1 LIVPE
6 KYEFIKCIKY
16 KMKTE
21 SFNLSKNT
29 ITLLEKNGII
39 TATPIQKKIIP
50 AVLAGRDVLAQSE
63 TGSGKTISFAIPI
76 LEQIQ
81 ATDGLCALV
90 LVPTRELCNQVT
102 DEFIKYSQGKRLSIT
117 AVYGGVSME
126 NQIRKIRKTNVIIA
140 TPGRLIDL
148 IDRNV
153 IHLDKIKYLVF
164 DEADR
169 MLDMGFI
176 RDIEIILKH
185 MTQKLQTMLFSATV
199 SKEITVLSKKYLYNP
214 VHVIL
219 ESSVDPGFLKQTY
232 YQTTNDQKIS
242 LLMHLLK
249 QERDL
254 TLVFCNRKHI
264 TAKLADKLTRYG
276 ITAKCLHG
284 DLTQGQRERVTS
296 DFRNKRFNILIATDV
311 ASRGLHIEDIT
322 HVYNYEIP
330 KDVDSYTHR
339 VGRTARAGKKGEAI
353 SLVTNGEEQKFFKQI
368 LFNYRGSITLKR
380 VDPSVLP
387 ETESLSSGNRRSKER
402 FQNRDDKQFR
412 RNDKPKFGRD
422 DRKDSFRKNDR
433 PKFRSENEPDS
444 FRKDD
449 RKKFRRED
457 RTDSYRKNEKPK
469 FKGADSIG
477 AFRKTEGFK
486 FRNDEA
492 SGQSDINKKPKTRSG
507 GNTRSFRK
515 KERFISK
522 GEENTGQFRNDK
534 KKSFADNKPKIWTKE
549 KPGNIRKR
557 KSDSWDETISLNRDD
572 RHGRIHEKN
581 KPGSSEDNV
590 HEKKRIGI
598 TGFFARKKSKSM
610 EDKKPKFW
618 SIGKPKKKYGNKH

>member
-1 LIVPE
+1 
-6 KYEFIKCIKY
+6 
-16 KMKTE
+16 MKTE

-29 ITLLEKNGII
+29 LALLEKNGII

-81 ATDGLCALV
+81 AIDGLCALV

-102 DEFIKYSQGKRLSIT
+102 SEFIKYSQGKRLGIT
-117 AVYGGVSME
+117 AVYGGVSMD
-126 NQIRKIRKTNVIIA
+126 NQIRKIKKTNVIIA

-148 IDRNV
+148 INRNV
-153 IHLDKIKYLVF
+153 IHLDKIKFLVF

-169 MLDMGFI
+169 MMDMGFI
-176 RDIEIILKH
+176 HDIEIILKH

-219 ESSVDPGFLKQTY
+219 ESSIDPVFLKQTY

-242 LLMHLLK
+242 LLIHLLK

-264 TAKLADKLTRYG
+264 TAKLADKLTKYG
-276 ITAKCLHG
+276 IPAKCLHG

-380 VDPSVLP
+380 VDPAVLP
-387 ETESLSSGNRRSKER
+387 KTESMSSDRRRAKEH
-402 FQNRDDKQFR
+402 FQNRE
-412 RNDKPKFGRD
+412 DKP
-422 DRKDSFRKNDR
+422 FRKNDR
-433 PKFRSENEPDS
+433 PKFKREESAGSFKRKDRSE
-444 FRKDD
+444 
-449 RKKFRRED
+449 FRREEGAGSFKRKD
-457 RTDSYRKNEKPK
+457 RTEFRREE
-469 FKGADSIG
+469 GAG
-477 AFRKTEGFK
+477 
-486 FRNDEA
+486 
-492 SGQSDINKKPKTRSG
+492 
-507 GNTRSFRK
+507 SFRK
-515 KERFISK
+515 KDMSELKSDDRKGTFRKKDISRNRDDK
-522 GEENTGQFRNDK
+522 STGHFRSDR
-534 KKSFADNKPKIWTKE
+534 KKSFGGSKFKTWDKDKKE
-549 KPGNIRKR
+549 NPEKR
-557 KSDSWDETISLNRDD
+557 KADSWDETISLSWGDKKKSFHDKNKSNSFTD
-572 RHGRIHEKN
+572 N
-581 KPGSSEDNV
+581 KPGQKS
-590 HEKKRIGI
+590 K
-598 TGFFARKKSKSM
+598 TGFFAKKKSKSW

-618 SIGKPKKKYGNKH
+618 SEGKSNKRLDKK